1 MWNSVLELLLC
12 LRCYEKP
19 RHLDSVTRHCALQ
32 ATGIDAEGGIIDK
45 YIGDSIMAFWGA
57 PDDQHDHAARAV
69 RAALRISDA
78 IAEENADR
86 EAKGLEPIGVRIGL
100 HSGPAVVGN
109 IGAPGRINYTLIGD
123 TVNVA
128 QRLEGL
134 GREIDPD
141 AAVILMISAD
151 VAGRLPEELKATL
164 ELESHGQR
172 ELRGR
177 AGEIEVLRV
186 RRRR

>member
-1 MWNSVLELLLC
+1 MTAAVW
-12 LRCYEKP
+12 RP
-19 RHLDSVTRHCALQ
+19 AALVVR
-32 ATGIDAEGGIIDK
+32 
-45 YIGDSIMAFWGA
+45 
-57 PDDQHDHAARAV
+57 PVRAV